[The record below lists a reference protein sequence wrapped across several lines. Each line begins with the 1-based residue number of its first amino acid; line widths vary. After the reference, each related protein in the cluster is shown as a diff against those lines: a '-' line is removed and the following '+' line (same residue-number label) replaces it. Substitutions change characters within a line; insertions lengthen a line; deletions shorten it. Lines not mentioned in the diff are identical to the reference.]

1 MNTFESIPLLMMF
14 LFLLFI
20 SYMIAD
26 KLIPVIIRNVA
37 YYNLMDNPNGRS
49 SHRISTPTLGGISFF
64 ASVMIGISFI
74 RKYDISHITIYL
86 IIALSILFL
95 LGVKDDLTVLSSN
108 VKIGFQTISIFLV
121 LNQPE
126 LCITSFHGFLGIE
139 QIPTWFGLI
148 FGYFIILYVINA
160 YNLIDGIDG
169 LAGMLGIFI
178 STIFVIIFYFTN
190 LYYYMF
196 IAILII
202 GFLFAFLKY
211 NLSNNKKI
219 FMGDTGSMIV
229 GFLLGFLILRFLAID
244 PVLLQNINVLPE
256 NIFIISLAIFFF
268 PFIDVIRVVIIR
280 LIKRQKPF
288 KADRLHLHHIFIDK
302 GLSHLK
308 ASATITLSSIFIFI
322 IIYYC
327 NLFFSYLGISIIFF
341 FSIIIS
347 FYILLILGIDD
358 LSRVHRKKIKMYVPI
373 QIYLMEY
380 RFRKFIILLLKK
392 LFYRELL

>member
-1 MNTFESIPLLMMF
+1 
-14 LFLLFI
+14 
-20 SYMIAD
+20 MIAD

-37 YYNLMDNPNGRS
+37 YYHFMDNPNERS
-49 SHRISTPTLGGISFF
+49 SHRISTPTLGGVSFF
-64 ASVMIGISFI
+64 ASIMIGILFI
-74 RKYDISHITIYL
+74 RKYDISHITLYL
-86 IIALSILFL
+86 IIALSILFF
-95 LGVKDDLTVLSSN
+95 LGIKDDLTVLSSN
-108 VKIGFQTISIFLV
+108 IKIGFQTISIFIV

-139 QIPTWFGLI
+139 QIPTWFGVI
-148 FGYFIILYVINA
+148 FGYFIVLYVINA

-178 STIFVIIFYFTN
+178 STIFVLIFYFTN

-211 NLSNNKKI
+211 NLSKKKKI

-308 ASATITLSSIFIFI
+308 ASATITLSSIFIFTF
-322 IIYYC
+322 IYSC
-327 NLFFSYLGISIIFF
+327 NFFFSYLGISILFF
-341 FSIIIS
+341 FSIAIS

-358 LSRVHRKKIKMYVPI
+358 LSRVHRKKIKLYVPM

-380 RFRKFIILLLKK
+380 RFRKFVILLLKR
-392 LFYRELL
+392 LFYKELL